1 MTDIT
6 QYVLQALGKIKESC
20 VRNHV
25 KSGII
30 DNISGTIFLVQKI
43 RKHGEPKTIGFFGA
57 QKRGKSSLINQLLRC
72 DLMPVSPIP
81 MSSVVIKVKNNQS
94 DEQGRFTIDVFDS
107 NGSMDSTPDVD
118 LNSAQL
124 LLREYGSHRGSMSN
138 EVDTII
144 VTSNFAD
151 SKILENEGVLVD
163 TPGAEVAFDGGEAT
177 ESNEDDAQR
186 AINIL
191 SSTHIVIFVERADL
205 MQSVNSKSFFTDH
218 LKPMRPLS
226 VINWKDAYNLD
237 AKYKISDPLVAEAKK
252 QSCMREIMLKTYG
265 VNLDRVLCVSS
276 KEAADA
282 RANGNDDLLTK
293 SNVPE
298 LESRILAELRNLN
311 PERGLITCLREL
323 KKNLSQLD
331 DKTARDVFMQA
342 RRPFFVM
349 LKTSDLESKIAEIAG
364 GIYERYR

>member
-1 MTDIT
+1 MADIAPL
-6 QYVLQALGKIKESC
+6 VLQALVKIKDGC
-20 VRNHV
+20 VRKHV

-30 DNISGTIFLVQKI
+30 DNISGTMFLVQKI

-81 MSSVVIKVKNNQS
+81 MSSVVIKVKHDRS
-94 DEQGRFTIDVFDS
+94 HEQGKFSIDVIDS
-107 NGSMDSTPDVD
+107 NGSIDFTSSVD
-118 LNSAQL
+118 LNAAQDIL
-124 LLREYGSHRGSMSN
+124 KQYGTHKGRSS

-151 SKILENEGVLVD
+151 SEILENEGVLVD
-163 TPGAEVAFDGGEAT
+163 TPGAEIAFNEEETT
-177 ESNEDDAQR
+177 ESNEDDAKR

-205 MQSVNSKSFFTDH
+205 MESQNSKIFFTEH
-218 LKPMRPLS
+218 LKPLRPLS

-237 AKYKISDPLVAEAKK
+237 AKFKISDPLVAEAKK

-276 KEAADA
+276 KEAGEA
-282 RANGNDDLLTK
+282 RVNGDDDLLTK

-298 LESRILAELRNLN
+298 LEKRILTELHNLN
-311 PERGLITCLREL
+311 PEKGLITCLLEL

-331 DKTARDVFMQA
+331 DETAKEIFMQA
-342 RRPFFVM
+342 QRPFYVM
-349 LKTSDLESKIAEIAG
+349 LHTPGIENKIAKIAG
-364 GIYERYR
+364 GIYEQYC